1 MQMPKSKKKYIYI
14 YIFFGRGVN
23 KKETVLDRNL
33 AKKTR
38 QEPRLYP
45 WGIFY
50 IHLCLVLAAELLGVI
65 CIQGRQ
71 ETSS

>member
-1 MQMPKSKKKYIYI
+1 MQMPKSKKKIYIYI
-14 YIFFGRGVN
+14 YIYFGRGVN

-45 WGIFY
+45 
-50 IHLCLVLAAELLGVI
+50 
-65 CIQGRQ
+65 
-71 ETSS
+71 